1 MGEPMAKGKQKFCDK
16 WFNTAL
22 SAGFLTIVLAASALA
37 QDSEYIYWVE
47 IGTST
52 IRRADLDGTN
62 PVNLI
67 TGVNDGQGIA
77 LQIASSTTSGTQ
89 NIRYV
94 PIKSEYV
101 LLVLIAVLGGW
112 FVLRKR

>member
-1 MGEPMAKGKQKFCDK
+1 MLYGRCLGVGITWKRTFEFPIL
-16 WFNTAL
+16 AL
-22 SAGFLTIVLAASALA
+22 DLTNNH
-37 QDSEYIYWVE
+37 IYCAE
-47 IGTST
+47 IGFSR
-52 IRRADLDGTN
+52 IRRANLDGTN